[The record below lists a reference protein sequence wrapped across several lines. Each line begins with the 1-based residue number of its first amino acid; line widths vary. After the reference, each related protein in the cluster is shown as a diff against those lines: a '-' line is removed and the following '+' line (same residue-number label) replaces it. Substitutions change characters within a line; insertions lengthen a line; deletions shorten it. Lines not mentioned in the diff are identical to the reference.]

1 VNGLRVVIADD
12 QKLVRA
18 GFAMIL
24 GAQPGIEIVGE
35 AGNGAE
41 AIRVVR
47 AKRPD
52 VVLMDVRMPELDG
65 LAATRELL
73 SEGPVGRHIPKIL
86 ILTTFDVDDYVYEAL
101 AAGASGFLLKDTP
114 PEQLVEAVRS
124 VAAGDSL
131 LAPTVTRRLIEHF
144 VSSQATREQPP
155 DGMDE
160 LTPREL
166 EVFKLVARGL
176 SNTEIAGELV
186 VSEATVKTHVARI
199 LLKLGL
205 RDRVQVVVTA
215 YESGIVRPGDDALS
229 RPDRVANPRSG

>member
-1 VNGLRVVIADD
+1 VTPIRVVIADD

-24 GAQPGIEIVGE
+24 GAQADIEVVGE
-35 AGNGAE
+35 ADNGAE

-47 AKRPD
+47 AARPD

-73 SEGPVGRHIPKIL
+73 DDGPAGRHMPKIL

-101 AAGASGFLLKDTP
+101 AGGASGFLLKDTP

-124 VAAGDSL
+124 VADGDSM

-144 VSSQATREQPP
+144 VTSRAKDEVPP
-155 DGMDE
+155 KGMDQ
-160 LTPREL
+160 LTPREV
-166 EVFKLVARGL
+166 EVFKLVAHGL
-176 SNTEIAGELV
+176 SNTEIASELV

-205 RDRVQVVVTA
+205 RDRVQVVVMA
-215 YESGIVRPGDDALS
+215 YESGLVRPGAE
-229 RPDRVANPRSG
+229 R

>member
-1 VNGLRVVIADD
+1 VTPLRVVIVDD
-12 QKLVRA
+12 QQLVRA

-24 GAQPGIEIVGE
+24 GAQPDIEIVGE
-35 AGNGAE
+35 AGDGVE

-47 AKRPD
+47 AARPD

-73 SEGPVGRHIPKIL
+73 SAGPAGRHMPKIL

-101 AAGASGFLLKDTP
+101 AAGASGFVLKDTP
-114 PEQLVEAVRS
+114 PEQLVAAVRS

-144 VSSQATREQPP
+144 VSSRAMRGQAP
-155 DGMDE
+155 DGLDE

-166 EVFKLVARGL
+166 EVFKLIARGL
-176 SNTEIAGELV
+176 SNNEIAGNLV
-186 VSEATVKTHVARI
+186 VSEATVKTHVARV

-205 RDRVQVVVTA
+205 RDRVQVVVVA
-215 YESGIVRPGDDALS
+215 YESGIVRPGGDALGA
-229 RPDRVANPRSG
+229 PG

>member
-1 VNGLRVVIADD
+1 MTQLRVVIADD

-18 GFAMIL
+18 GFSMIL
-24 GAQPGIEIVGE
+24 GAQPDIEVVGE
-35 AGNGAE
+35 ADDGAE
-41 AIRVVR
+41 AIRVAR
-47 AKRPD
+47 AARPD

-73 SEGPVGRHIPKIL
+73 SKGPEGRHVPKIL

-114 PEQLVEAVRS
+114 PEQLVEAVRA

-131 LAPTVTRRLIEHF
+131 LAPTVTTRLIEHF
-144 VSSQATREQPP
+144 VSSRARREQPP

-166 EVFKLVARGL
+166 EVFRLIARGL
-176 SNTEIAGELV
+176 SNAEIASELV
-186 VSEATVKTHVARI
+186 LSDATVKTHVARI

-205 RDRVQVVVTA
+205 RDRVQVVVAA
-215 YESGIVRPGDDALS
+215 YESGLVRPGAE
-229 RPDRVANPRSG
+229 R

>member
-1 VNGLRVVIADD
+1 MTALRVVIADD

-24 GAQPGIEIVGE
+24 GAQPDIEVVGD
-35 AGNGAE
+35 AGNGVE

-47 AKRPD
+47 ATRPD

-73 SEGPVGRHIPKIL
+73 SEGPAGRHVPKIL

-124 VAAGDSL
+124 VAAGESL

-144 VSSQATREQPP
+144 VESRATREQPP
-155 DGMDE
+155 DRMDE

-166 EVFKLVARGL
+166 EVFRLIARGL

-205 RDRVQVVVTA
+205 RDRVQVVVVA
-215 YESGIVRPGDDALS
+215 YESGLVRPGADTGRTS
-229 RPDRVANPRSG
+229 

>member
-1 VNGLRVVIADD
+1 MTQLRVVIADD

-18 GFAMIL
+18 GFSMIL
-24 GAQPGIEIVGE
+24 GAQPDIEVVGE
-35 AGNGAE
+35 ADDGAE

-47 AKRPD
+47 AARPD

-73 SEGPVGRHIPKIL
+73 SKGPEGRHVPKIL

-114 PEQLVEAVRS
+114 PEELVEAVRA

-131 LAPTVTRRLIEHF
+131 LAPTVTTRLIEHF
-144 VSSQATREQPP
+144 VSSRARREQPP

-166 EVFKLVARGL
+166 EVFRLIARGL
-176 SNTEIAGELV
+176 SNAEIASELV
-186 VSEATVKTHVARI
+186 LSDATVKTHVARI

-205 RDRVQVVVTA
+205 RDRVQVVVAA
-215 YESGIVRPGDDALS
+215 YESGLVRPGAE
-229 RPDRVANPRSG
+229 R

>member
-1 VNGLRVVIADD
+1 VSGHRVVIADD
-12 QKLVRA
+12 QQLVRA

-24 GAQPGIEIVGE
+24 GAQPDIEIVGE
-35 AGNGAE
+35 AGDGAE

-47 AKRPD
+47 AVRPD

-73 SEGPVGRHIPKIL
+73 SKGRVGRHVPKIL
-86 ILTTFDVDDYVYEAL
+86 ILTTFDVDDYVYQAL

-114 PEQLVEAVRS
+114 PEQLVDAVRS
-124 VAAGDSL
+124 IAAGDSL

-144 VSSQATREQPP
+144 VSGRAMREHPP

-160 LTPREL
+160 LTPREV
-166 EVFKLVARGL
+166 EVFRLVARGL
-176 SNTEIAGELV
+176 SNTEIARELV

-215 YESGIVRPGDDALS
+215 YESGIVRPGDDEPSTPA
-229 RPDRVANPRSG
+229 

>member
-1 VNGLRVVIADD
+1 MTQLRVVIADD

-18 GFAMIL
+18 GFSMIL
-24 GAQPGIEIVGE
+24 GAQPDIEVVGE
-35 AGNGAE
+35 ADDGAE

-47 AKRPD
+47 AARPD

-73 SEGPVGRHIPKIL
+73 SKGPEGRHVPKIL

-114 PEQLVEAVRS
+114 PEQLVEAVRA

-131 LAPTVTRRLIEHF
+131 LAPTVTTRLIEHF
-144 VSSQATREQPP
+144 VSSRARREQPP

-166 EVFKLVARGL
+166 EVFRLIARGL
-176 SNTEIAGELV
+176 SNAEIASELV
-186 VSEATVKTHVARI
+186 LSDATVKTHVARI

-205 RDRVQVVVTA
+205 RDRVQVVVAA
-215 YESGIVRPGDDALS
+215 YESGLVRPGAE
-229 RPDRVANPRSG
+229 R

>member
-1 VNGLRVVIADD
+1 VTPIRVVIADD

-24 GAQPGIEIVGE
+24 GAQGDIEVVGE
-35 AGNGAE
+35 ADNGAD

-47 AKRPD
+47 AARPD
-52 VVLMDVRMPELDG
+52 IVLMDVRMPELDG

-73 SEGPVGRHIPKIL
+73 GEGPVARHVPKIL
-86 ILTTFDVDDYVYEAL
+86 ILTTFDVDDYVYQAL

-124 VAAGDSL
+124 VAGGDSM

-144 VSSQATREQPP
+144 VTSRAKDEVPP
-155 DGMDE
+155 KGMDE
-160 LTPREL
+160 LTPREV

-205 RDRVQVVVTA
+205 RDRVQVVVMA
-215 YESGIVRPGDDALS
+215 YESGLVRPGAE
-229 RPDRVANPRSG
+229 R

>member
-1 VNGLRVVIADD
+1 MSGLRIVIADD
-12 QKLVRA
+12 QQLVRA

-24 GAQPGIEIVGE
+24 GAQPDMEIVGE
-35 AGNGAE
+35 AGDGAE

-47 AKRPD
+47 AARPD

-73 SEGPVGRHIPKIL
+73 SEGPPGRHVPKVL
-86 ILTTFDVDDYVYEAL
+86 ILTTFDVDDYVYQAL

-114 PEQLVEAVRS
+114 PEQLVEAVRL
-124 VAAGDSL
+124 VAAGESL

-144 VSSQATREQPP
+144 VSSRTTRGQPTP
-155 DGMDE
+155 GMDE

-166 EVFKLVARGL
+166 EVFKLMARGR
-176 SNTEIAGELV
+176 SNPEIARELV
-186 VSEATVKTHVARI
+186 VSEATVKTHVAHI

-215 YESGIVRPGDDALS
+215 YESGLVRPGGEA
-229 RPDRVANPRSG
+229 